1 MIESYINIK
10 LKIMLNFICDLFG
23 FSSTSQV
30 CIMDSQRK
38 KIWYNIDKKTKSA
51 TVIKSPENE
60 QYSGTV
66 TIPNE
71 IMYKDRFYIV
81 TGIADDAFRSCR
93 KLERVTIP
101 KGVEMINK
109 AFFYCCEELITI
121 DVDRDNSNYC
131 SYFGVLYNKSKT
143 ELKCFPRGKN
153 GELVIPNGVT
163 EICDETFA
171 LAELESVIIP
181 SSVKRIGDRAFH
193 SCYNLSRVKITKG
206 VTEIGNYAF
215 EYCCSLKSI
224 TIPESVTSIGEASLF
239 CTGLTNIEVE
249 ENNLCYSSEN
259 GVLFDKLKTHLV
271 CFPLER
277 LSESY
282 EIPEGVKVIDSYAFS
297 NSSNLTNVTMPDS
310 LIKIEKSAFGGCVK
324 LRDITIPANV
334 TEIGDEAFLG
344 CFDLTSVTSL
354 NIVPPT
360 IFKLSFGYDED
371 INIYVPAE
379 SVEKY
384 KAAEGWSK
392 FKNIKAIPA
401 K

>member
-10 LKIMLNFICDLFG
+10 LKIMLNFICNLFG

-71 IMYKDRFYIV
+71 IMYKDKFYIV
-81 TGIADDAFRSCR
+81 TEIADDAFSNCM

-109 AFFYCCEELITI
+109 ALFDSCKELVTI

-143 ELKCFPRGKN
+143 ELKCFPRGKK
-153 GELVIPNGVT
+153 GEFVIPNGVT
-163 EICDETFA
+163 EICDRDFA
-171 LAELESVIIP
+171 YAELESIIIP
-181 SSVKRIGDRAFH
+181 SSVKKIGDGAFRL
-193 SCYNLSRVKITKG
+193 CDNLSRVKITKG

-215 EYCCSLKSI
+215 EYCDSLKSI
-224 TIPESVTSIGEASLF
+224 TIPESVTSIGEASFF
-239 CTGLTNIEVE
+239 CTGLTNIEVAE
-249 ENNLCYSSEN
+249 DNLCYSSEN
-259 GVLFDKLKTHLV
+259 GVLFDKLKTHLI
-271 CFPLER
+271 CFPCER

-297 NSSNLTNVTMPDS
+297 DSSNLTNVTMPDS
-310 LIKIEKSAFGGCVK
+310 LTKIEKSAFACCEK
-324 LRDITIPANV
+324 LRNITIPANV
-334 TEIGDEAFLG
+334 TEIGEEAFIG
-344 CFDLTSVTSL
+344 CYLTSVTSL

-360 IFKLSFGYDED
+360 LFKLSFDYDED
-371 INIYVPAE
+371 PNIYVPAE

-392 FKNIKAIPA
+392 FKNIMALPA

>member
-1 MIESYINIK
+1 
-10 LKIMLNFICDLFG
+10 MLNFICDLFG

>member
-1 MIESYINIK
+1 
-10 LKIMLNFICDLFG
+10 MLNFICNLFG

-71 IMYKDRFYIV
+71 IMYKDKFYIV
-81 TGIADDAFRSCR
+81 TGIADDAFSNCM

-109 AFFYCCEELITI
+109 ALFDSYSCKELVTI

-143 ELKCFPRGKN
+143 ELKCFPRGKK
-153 GELVIPNGVT
+153 GEFVIPNGVT
-163 EICDETFA
+163 EICDRAFA
-171 LAELESVIIP
+171 HAELESIIIP
-181 SSVKRIGDRAFH
+181 SSVKKIGDRAFH
-193 SCYNLSRVKITKG
+193 LCDNLSRVKITKG

-224 TIPESVTSIGEASLF
+224 TIPESVTSIGEAFLF

-259 GVLFDKLKTHLV
+259 GVLFDKLKTHLI
-271 CFPLER
+271 CFPCER
-277 LSESY
+277 LGESY
-282 EIPEGVKVIDSYAFS
+282 EIPEGVKVIDSYAFL
-297 NSSNLTNVTMPDS
+297 NSSNLANVTMPDS
-310 LIKIEKSAFGGCVK
+310 LMKIEKSAFRECEK

-334 TEIGDEAFLG
+334 TEIGEEAFLG

-360 IFKLSFGYDED
+360 IFELSFGYDED